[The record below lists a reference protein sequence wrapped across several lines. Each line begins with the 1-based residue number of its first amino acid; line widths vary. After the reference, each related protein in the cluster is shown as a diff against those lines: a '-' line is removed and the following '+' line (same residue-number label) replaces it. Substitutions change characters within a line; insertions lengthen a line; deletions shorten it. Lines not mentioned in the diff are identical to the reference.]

1 MVLLGLQQKNGSC
14 KIGAMK
20 IYTLS
25 YVAKVL
31 QRAGYPI
38 TERQLRN
45 WVDKEML
52 PHPTSRGLGRGKG
65 KVYFWTQRTII
76 KQAATVWE
84 LLCWYGR
91 MHPIP
96 FMLWL
101 LGHDMPLS
109 VVRQALLR
117 WVEGGRDQ
125 LLEGID
131 PQDAE
136 QVADRLSSLA
146 VQAHQRRK
154 RGAAARSRA
163 AQEELLE
170 LYLNV
175 QFNPQYQP
183 SESVLGHLAQEMSIT
198 NQSNLIEQGET
209 PLSPEV
215 RMELAQGMLR
225 FLQQF
230 MSQARLSQALTTASD
245 EQLQQVQKEFGRM
258 LHVVCRLLAYHF
270 REQDYWLEVK
280 YNALHNLGRYVVP
293 WMLALRREG
302 YGHWIDQAL
311 EWVDIFETA
320 WRTDPLFRHAIQQ
333 GDMATA
339 IPRLPFFATSSG
351 PEVADVGAGQAGTD
365 GSGRPDAA
373 ADDNR

>member
-1 MVLLGLQQKNGSC
+1 
-14 KIGAMK
+14 MK